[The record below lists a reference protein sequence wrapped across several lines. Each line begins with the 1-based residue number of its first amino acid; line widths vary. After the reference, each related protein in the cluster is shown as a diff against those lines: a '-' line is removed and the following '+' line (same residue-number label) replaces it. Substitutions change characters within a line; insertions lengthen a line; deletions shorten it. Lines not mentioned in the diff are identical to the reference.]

1 MVEGSLLQN
10 CWARPFRWSRFLTPP
25 FPAARDPPVHSHYPA
40 AVTTIII
47 FLLAQPR
54 TVMAKGQRSWK
65 KFPPRSAKYTLC
77 ILLCIAGP
85 GYRRY
90 PRPLLGFALR
100 ANALYSRHNSQL
112 FSIVRGGGGGHIG
125 ICGNE
130 SIVPRHSH
138 FDFYYFQYFDILK
151 EMIDFW

>member
-10 CWARPFRWSRFLTPP
+10 CWARPFRWSRFLAPP
-25 FPAARDPPVHSHYPA
+25 IPATRDPPVHSHYPA

-54 TVMAKGQRSWK
+54 TVMAGQRSWK

-77 ILLCIAGP
+77 IFTV
-85 GYRRY
+85 YRGARISEISFI
-90 PRPLLGFALR
+90 R
-100 ANALYSRHNSQL
+100 SRVTGKCAIILNYFQS
-112 FSIVRGGGGGHIG
+112 FG

-130 SIVPRHSH
+130 FRP
-138 FDFYYFQYFDILK
+138 DILIFY
-151 EMIDFW
+151 EFFNILIISLNILHLFYRLVLFSFFF

>member
-10 CWARPFRWSRFLTPP
+10 CWARPFRWSRFLAPP
-25 FPAARDPPVHSHYPA
+25 IPATRDPPVHSHYPA

-54 TVMAKGQRSWK
+54 TVMAGQRSWK

-77 ILLCIAGP
+77 IFTV
-85 GYRRY
+85 YRGARISEISFI
-90 PRPLLGFALR
+90 R
-100 ANALYSRHNSQL
+100 SRVTGKCAIILNYFQS
-112 FSIVRGGGGGHIG
+112 FG

-130 SIVPRHSH
+130 FRPGSRHS
-138 FDFYYFQYFDILK
+138 DFLRIFQYFDNLFEYIAFVLS
-151 EMIDFW
+151 IGSFFFFFLN